1 MAEQQQLSLFPSR
14 ETLEQVVQEGIAML
28 PITNPNQLI
37 ALLNMQANTIHKQLE
52 IRRWTTSSNG

>member
-1 MAEQQQLSLFPSR
+1 MADDDKQLSLFPVRDS
-14 ETLEQVVQEGIAML
+14 LEEVIQEGLAML

-52 IRRWTTSSNG
+52 IRVCEPQ